1 MGDISLKLF
10 KRIVVGKKVKTLRE
24 SGTTP
29 VHLYGRDIESQS
41 LQVDTKELKSVISQ
55 AGGNVPV
62 NVEVE
67 GQDGTN
73 LCFIQEVQRHPASEI
88 LLHADFNKVDVDRV
102 LQIEVPIILT
112 GEAPAVRTQGGTL
125 LQPLSSVL
133 VESLPM
139 NIPASFELDVSHLED
154 FEESV
159 RVSDI
164 LTTSDVKILR
174 DENVMVARVV
184 APKIEEEPVAE
195 EEGLEE
201 GEMVDLVE
209 GEGGDQST
217 EESTSATE

>member
-1 MGDISLKLF
+1 
-10 KRIVVGKKVKTLRE
+10 
-24 SGTTP
+24 
-29 VHLYGRDIESQS
+29 
-41 LQVDTKELKSVISQ
+41 
-55 AGGNVPV
+55 
-62 NVEVE
+62 
-67 GQDGTN
+67 
-73 LCFIQEVQRHPASEI
+73 
-88 LLHADFNKVDVDRV
+88 
-102 LQIEVPIILT
+102 
-112 GEAPAVRTQGGTL
+112 
-125 LQPLSSVL
+125 
-133 VESLPM
+133 
-139 NIPASFELDVSHLED
+139 LDVSHLED